1 MAADREAGIEFIDE
15 KERELFGAAVLAED
29 VRAFL
34 RSHPVG
40 RYLHHRAKLEIEQA
54 KEDALKVDPDG
65 WSWLRG
71 RTKLRQIRQRADVA
85 KAFINWLADALIDG
99 DQAAAQLENYR
110 ERS

>member
-1 MAADREAGIEFIDE
+1 MAAEREAGIEFVDE

-54 KEDALKVDPDG
+54 QVDALKIDPD
-65 WSWLRG
+65 SWPLFRG
-71 RTKLRQIRQRADVA
+71 RNKLREIRQRAAVA
-85 KAFINWLADALIDG
+85 RAFINWLSEAILDG
-99 DQAAAQLENYR
+99 DQAATQLEEYR
-110 ERS
+110 K